1 MSEIATWSGSAD
13 GWVMIQPR
21 SAFAAL
27 ARQPARSGIWLAAKR
42 PLFLALL
49 IGCTISLVT
58 FPGLNLRLAAGATIY
73 WSFVPLAGIAALIA
87 VCSRNRDRLSLART
101 IDLFFTG
108 TGPWVIWLI
117 GLCAI
122 WSFLPPARA
131 FAFSNP
137 FWLYG
142 GTAVAIVWSA
152 WIDFCFFRV
161 ALGRGPAGAWGGL
174 LLQRL
179 ISWSVVILI
188 FGAPSIPP
196 EIAARLKF

>member
-1 MSEIATWSGSAD
+1 MSRLRNFSAD
-13 GWVMIQPR
+13 VWVMIQPR

-27 ARQPARSGIWLAAKR
+27 VRQPAGRGIWLAAKR
-42 PLFLALL
+42 PLFLAFL

-58 FPGLNLRLAAGATIY
+58 SPGLNLRLAAGGTVC

-87 VCSRNRDRLSLART
+87 VCGRKREGLSLART

-108 TGPWVIWLI
+108 AGPWAAWLI

-142 GTAVAIVWSA
+142 GAAVAIVWSA
-152 WIDFCFFRV
+152 WIDFRFFRLV
-161 ALGRGPAGAWGGL
+161 LGRGRVGAWGGL

-179 ISWSVVILI
+179 ISWSLVILI

-196 EIAARLKF
+196 EIAARLKL

>member
-1 MSEIATWSGSAD
+1 MT
-13 GWVMIQPR
+13 QPR

-27 ARQPARSGIWLAAKR
+27 ARQPAGGGMWLAIKR
-42 PLFLALL
+42 PLFLAFL

-58 FPGLNLRLAAGATIY
+58 SPGLSLRLAAGATVC
-73 WSFVPLAGIAALIA
+73 WSFVPIAGIAALIA
-87 VCSRNRDRLSLART
+87 VRRRNPDGLSLART

-108 TGPWVIWLI
+108 QGPWALWLI
-117 GLCAI
+117 GLSAI

-131 FAFSNP
+131 FAFSSP

-142 GTAVAIVWSA
+142 AASVAIVWSA
-152 WIDFCFFRV
+152 WIDFCFFRFV
-161 ALGRGPAGAWGGL
+161 LGRGRVGAWGGL

-179 ISWSVVILI
+179 ISWSLVILV

-196 EIAARLKF
+196 EIAARLKL